1 MENAVLLLDEP
12 GLHLHP
18 IAQRDLLETFGRDF
32 KNQILYTTHSPFMLP
47 VEDLGSVRTV
57 HITEERGTTVR
68 TDTGDIL
75 DPVTAERATRLLAS
89 LRTRSEA
96 AA

>member
-1 MENAVLLLDEP
+1 
-12 GLHLHP
+12 
-18 IAQRDLLETFGRDF
+18 
-32 KNQILYTTHSPFMLP
+32 MLP

-68 TDTGDIL
+68 TDAGDIL
-75 DPVTAERATRLLAS
+75 DPVTAERAARLLAS